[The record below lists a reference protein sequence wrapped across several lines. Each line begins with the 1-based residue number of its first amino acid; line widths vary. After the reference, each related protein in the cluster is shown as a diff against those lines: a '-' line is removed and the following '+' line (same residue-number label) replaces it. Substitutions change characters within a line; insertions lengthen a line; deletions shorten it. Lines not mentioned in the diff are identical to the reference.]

1 MFPGQ
6 NQGQLV
12 RKGRELVLG
21 VLTLSDRRRRE
32 LLGSHFAEEAA
43 VPERPRG

>member
-12 RKGRELVLG
+12 RKGQELVLG
-21 VLTLSDRRRRE
+21 VLTLSDRCRRE
-32 LLGSHFAEEAA
+32 LLGSHFAEEAV